1 LYLHAVAQER
11 INISFPIG
19 VLGVDLKVALIG
31 CGSIGTT
38 LAKAIDEGEAGEVEL
53 VWLYDLKPKKSKE
66 LAKRLRS
73 KPKIAKGAAEI
84 LADKAIDLVIEAAS
98 QKAVAQYALDVLKS
112 GKDLMVMSVGAFG
125 DEKLLRSVRRASE
138 RSGRKVYVPSGAILG
153 IDGVKAAMLGEIEEA
168 VLTTRKPPAA
178 LAYSAY
184 LRERG
189 LSLAMLKEPLVVF
202 EGTAREAVRAFP
214 ESVNVAATL
223 SLAGIG
229 LDKTKVRI
237 IADPSLDRN
246 VHEVMVRGKAGEFM
260 TQARNVPSP
269 ENPKTSYL
277 AALSAIRTLRN
288 LTETIRIGT

>member
-1 LYLHAVAQER
+1 M
-11 INISFPIG
+11 N
-19 VLGVDLKVALIG
+19 VALIG

-38 LAKAIDEGEAGEVEL
+38 LARAIDAGKAGKVKL
-53 VWLYDLKPKKSKE
+53 AWLYDLKPEKSRT
-66 LAKRLRS
+66 LAKELRS
-73 KPKIAKGAAEI
+73 KPKMAKKVTQI
-84 LADKAIDLVIEAAS
+84 YADKTTDLVIEAAS
-98 QKAVAQYALDVLKS
+98 QKAVALYALDVLKS

-125 DEKLLRSVRRASE
+125 DEKLLKSVQRASE
-138 RSGRKVYVPSGAILG
+138 KSGKKVYVPSGAILG
-153 IDGVKAAMLGEIEEA
+153 IDGVKAAMLGEIEEVA
-168 VLTTRKPPAA
+168 LTTRKPPAA
-178 LAYSAY
+178 LAYSTY

-189 LSLAMLKEPLVVF
+189 ISLAGLKEPLVVF
-202 EGTAREAVRAFP
+202 EGTAREAVKAFP

-246 VHEVMVRGKAGEFM
+246 VHEIRVRGKAGEF
-260 TQARNVPSP
+260 TTEARNVPSP

>member
-1 LYLHAVAQER
+1 MV
-11 INISFPIG
+11 F
-19 VLGVDLKVALIG
+19 DLKVALIG

-38 LAKAIDEGEAGEVEL
+38 LAKAIDAGKAGKVEL
-53 VWLYDLKPKKSKE
+53 VWLFDLKPEKSKA
-66 LAKRLRS
+66 LVQKLRS
-73 KPKIAKGAAEI
+73 KPKVAKEVAQI
-84 LADKAIDLVIEAAS
+84 YADKTTGLVIEAAS
-98 QKAVAQYALDVLKS
+98 QKAANQYALDILKS

-125 DEKLLRSVRRASE
+125 DEKLLSEVRKASE

-153 IDGVKAAMLGEIEEA
+153 IDGIKAAGLGEIEEA
-168 VLTTRKPPAA
+168 ILTTRKPPVA

-184 LRERG
+184 LQKRG
-189 LSLAMLKEPLVVF
+189 INLTGLKKPLVVF
-202 EGTAREAVRAFP
+202 EGAARKAVKAFP

-246 VHEVMVRGKAGEFM
+246 VHEIRVRGEAGEFI
-260 TQARNVPSP
+260 TEARNVPSP

-277 AALSAIRTLRN
+277 AALSAIRALRN